1 MNDTLTKLAIVLPVI
16 LVSMTL
22 HEMMHAFS
30 SYVLGDETA
39 YLQGR
44 LSINPLRHI
53 DPFLTLALP
62 LLLVLAGTTPF
73 GAAKPV
79 QVNFRHL
86 KYGDFGSAIVGI
98 SGPLTNLLIA
108 ILTAFILRETHPA
121 SLLIYK
127 ILGYTILVN
136 VAFFIFNM
144 IPWPP
149 LDGSRLLYAFAPEPL
164 QEAMRKIES
173 LGFSGLIIFMLIF
186 TSLLSGP
193 FSNLVLHLSD
203 RLAAGLI

>member
-1 MNDTLTKLAIVLPVI
+1 VNDVVTKLAIVLPVI
-16 LVSMTL
+16 LVSMSL

-53 DPFLTLALP
+53 DPFLTVALP
-62 LLLVLAGTTPF
+62 ILLVLAGAAPF

-108 ILTAFILRETHPA
+108 LLASFILRGLHPS

-136 VAFFIFNM
+136 VGFFIFNL

-164 QEAMRKIES
+164 QEAMARIES

-186 TSLLSGP
+186 TTLLSSP